1 MSSAT
6 SSNPLIEWVSANLVA
21 VMGFVAM
28 AVMAWATLG
37 QVQARV
43 DENQREI
50 LQRLDAIDARLTE
63 QDEARA
69 CLIRNVDRL
78 ADRAGV
84 TLPCRKG
91 ME

>member
-1 MSSAT
+1 MSEAT
-6 SSNPLIEWVSANLVA
+6 KSNPLIEWVSANLVA

-37 QVQARV
+37 QVLTRV
-43 DENQREI
+43 DEI

-63 QDEARA
+63 QDTARA

-84 TLPCRKG
+84 ALPCERG
-91 ME
+91 MQ